1 MALLFAK
8 NNSLSAVTALPAAVS
23 GGGLTLITTSTA
35 SGVNAINITSGID
48 STYKEYIFKL
58 INIHAS
64 GDQQFL
70 INFSTDGGSNYN
82 VSKTATYWG
91 YLHQEDDAQAL
102 SYNNASADIGNS
114 TSAFNISRGVST
126 NNDDNC
132 SGTIHLYDPSSTVFV
147 KHFLT
152 QYNEQNN
159 TPGINQ
165 TLSAGYANTTSAINA
180 MTFQCSAGTF
190 DGIIKM
196 YGVA

>member
-8 NNSLSAVTALPAAVS
+8 NNSLSAVTALPASVS
-23 GGGLTLITTSTA
+23 GGGLTLISTSTA
-35 SGVNAINITSGID
+35 SAVSAVNITSGID

-64 GDQQFL
+64 EDQQFK
-70 INFSTDGGSNYN
+70 INFSIDGGSNYN

-91 YLHQEDDAQAL
+91 YVHHEND
-102 SYNNASADIGNS
+102 SSSYYNNASADIGNS
-114 TSAFNISRGVST
+114 TSAFNISRGVSF
-126 NNDDNC
+126 NDDDN
-132 SGTIHLYDPSSTVFV
+132 SNGTIHLYDPSSSVFV

-152 QYNEQNN
+152 QYNEHNN
-159 TPGINQ
+159 TAGINQ
-165 TLSAGYANTTSAINA
+165 TLSAGYGNTTSAIDA
-180 MTFQCSAGTF
+180 IRFECSAGTF